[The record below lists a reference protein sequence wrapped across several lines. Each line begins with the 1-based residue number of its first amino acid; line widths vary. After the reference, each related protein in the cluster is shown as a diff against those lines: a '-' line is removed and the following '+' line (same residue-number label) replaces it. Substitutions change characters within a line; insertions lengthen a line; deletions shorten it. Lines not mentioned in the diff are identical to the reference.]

1 MCLSRLR
8 LRLAEGFE
16 ERFCF
21 DVLHFTWSVP
31 SDSTSPSSLSDSW
44 VVGLLPDSR
53 VVGILPSDLWVVD
66 VLPSDSRAVGL
77 LSSDPRALG
86 LLSSVLS
93 TVRDRTIVYT
103 GVKVFEFV
111 IRIPCFSSQRI
122 R

>member
-1 MCLSRLR
+1 M
-8 LRLAEGFE
+8 
-16 ERFCF
+16 
-21 DVLHFTWSVP
+21 
-31 SDSTSPSSLSDSW
+31 
-44 VVGLLPDSR
+44 VGLLPDSR
-53 VVGILPSDLWVVD
+53 VVGILPSDLWVVG

-77 LSSDPRALG
+77 LSSDSRAVG